1 MDEAGMTS
9 AGSFRWPPFSFVADA
24 AGAMGGFMA
33 RLFIAWLIAL
43 FLLPATAMA
52 AERHMQVALVAE
64 TTTPRAGSEVAV
76 ALAMTPEPGWH
87 GYWLNTGDA
96 GTPDRIRWSLPEG
109 AAVTPQIGRGHV

>member
-1 MDEAGMTS
+1 MLRRPPKSTRTDTLFPYTTFFRSDSRCRGNDNMDEAGMTS

-64 TTTPRAGSEVAV
+64 TTTPRAGSERSEEH
-76 ALAMTPEPGWH
+76 TSE
-87 GYWLNTGDA
+87 
-96 GTPDRIRWSLPEG
+96 I
-109 AAVTPQIGRGHV
+109 Q